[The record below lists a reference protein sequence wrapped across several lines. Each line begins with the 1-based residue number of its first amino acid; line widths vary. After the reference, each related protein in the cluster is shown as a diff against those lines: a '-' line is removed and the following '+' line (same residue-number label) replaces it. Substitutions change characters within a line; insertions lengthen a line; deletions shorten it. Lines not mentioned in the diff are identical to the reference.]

1 MKKVSFESAM
11 KDLDEIVDELESG
24 SLSLDESLKK
34 FEKGVELSRFCK
46 QKLDESEL
54 KIKQLVKIEDEFELK
69 DAEL

>member
-1 MKKVSFESAM
+1 MKKISFESAM
-11 KDLDEIVDELESG
+11 KQLDEIVDELESG
-24 SLSLDESLKK
+24 SLSLDESLQK

-54 KIKQLVKIEDEFELK
+54 KIKQLVKIGDEFELK